1 MNLIREFAR
10 TKFENSKKKTYE
22 VQISGIRGLS
32 NEKRGAIEGPI
43 TQEMK
48 EWTSTNQQ
56 VVKIRIALKW
66 KSEEKREKN
75 LI

>member
-22 VQISGIRGLS
+22 VQISSIRGLS

-48 EWTSTNQQ
+48 E
-56 VVKIRIALKW
+56 
-66 KSEEKREKN
+66 
-75 LI
+75 